1 MRLELQ
7 MITLRTLLS
16 SAGAGLIAL
25 LVVGCSTVKSG
36 TLSPGMT
43 PGQTVQSMGE
53 PDLKDTIA
61 DPNHNGATVLRYVW
75 LEPGKAAIF
84 GSDEKLASVQDVE
97 TNTKQK
103 VEEQAHAEAVASG
116 PPQKFDPIETP
127 LDYIFYPVKAGAVYF
142 GAGMN
147 CVAGGSCQKPQLPS
161 PSSG

>member
-1 MRLELQ
+1 
-7 MITLRTLLS
+7 MIMLRTLLL
-16 SAGAGLIAL
+16 SAIAL
-25 LVVGCSTVKSG
+25 LVVGCSTTKSG

-75 LEPGKAAIF
+75 LEPGKAAVF
-84 GSDEKLASVQDVE
+84 GSDNHVASVQDVE

-116 PPQKFDPIETP
+116 PPQRFDPIQTP

-142 GAGMN
+142 GAGVN
-147 CVAGGSCQKPQLPS
+147 CVGGGGCQKPQLPS

>member
-1 MRLELQ
+1 M
-7 MITLRTLLS
+7 MMLRIFPTRAAIGLL
-16 SAGAGLIAL
+16 AL
-25 LVVGCSTVKSG
+25 FVFGCSTVKSG
-36 TLSPGMT
+36 SLSPGMT
-43 PGQTVQSMGE
+43 PDQTVQSMGE
-53 PDLKDTIA
+53 PDLKDSIA
-61 DPNHNGATVLRYVW
+61 DPNHNGASVLRYVW

-84 GSDEKLASVQDVE
+84 GSDNHLASVQDVE

-142 GAGMN
+142 GAGVN
-147 CVAGGSCQKPQLPS
+147 CVAGGSCQKPQLPN